1 MYDVAW
7 CCINSVLELVRVRV
21 CVCACV
27 CVCTSC
33 CCRRIR
39 VLHGAQDHR
48 AVPRPRTRQPRSHLP
63 VHHPTP
69 FRGCAATILPRRVS
83 SAPIATAAPIESSY
97 SSCSSS
103 STTIRALQTRQPA
116 VCSTLLRSCSECSTQ
131 VSAVVCYTCVTPVG
145 RESPPVSSMG
155 GRETGRS
162 LCAPAVGTV
171 YFNVLG
177 KIG

>member
-7 CCINSVLELVRVRV
+7 CRISSVLELVRVRV

-83 SAPIATAAPIESSY
+83 SAPIATAAPIEKAPTAPAARPPPPSGL
-97 SSCSSS
+97 
-103 STTIRALQTRQPA
+103 STPASQQCAAHHCALA
-116 VCSTLLRSCSECSTQ
+116 
-131 VSAVVCYTCVTPVG
+131 VSAVVCYTCVAPVG

-162 LCAPAVGTV
+162 LCAPTVGTV
-171 YFNVLG
+171 YFYVLG